1 MKSAFSTEARKVE
14 LRDVP
19 IPSPQA
25 GEALVR
31 VRNCGVCG
39 SDLHWFCG
47 GFPPPPVC
55 PGHEISGEVVDVGL
69 GVTGLANGTR
79 VAVEPMAR
87 CGHCA
92 YCRNGNYQ
100 ICPEF
105 QIFGTHRDGGFAE
118 HVLVPAYALFQ
129 LPAALDF
136 EVGAL
141 TEPLAVCV
149 HGVRLG
155 GIGIGDRVLVLG
167 AGTIGLLSVL
177 AARAAGATEVG
188 ITARHPHQGA
198 MAKRLGATHV
208 FATTGDGARQLNDW
222 QSDCPVDAVVETVGG
237 TAETLMDA
245 VGAVRRG
252 GTVVVLGVYTS
263 APSFPALALV
273 VKEVRVVGSL
283 TYGRAGVK
291 ADFDIA
297 LATLVANAAAVRE
310 MITHRFPLAEIQ
322 SALETAADKRSGAIK
337 VTVAA

>member
-1 MKSAFSTEARKVE
+1 MKSAFSNESHKVE
-14 LRDVP
+14 LREVP
-19 IPSPQA
+19 TPAPQA

-39 SDLHWFCG
+39 SDLHWFSG

-55 PGHEISGEVVDVGL
+55 PGHEISGEVVDIGA
-69 GVTGLANGTR
+69 GVTELAAGTR
-79 VAVEPMAR
+79 GAVEPMAR
-87 CGHCA
+87 CGRCA

-100 ICPEF
+100 LCPEF

-118 HVLVPAYALFQ
+118 HVLVPAYALFP

-155 GIGIGDRVLVLG
+155 GVAIGDRVLVLG

-188 ITARHPHQGA
+188 ITARHPHQGT

-208 FATTGDGARQLNDW
+208 FSTTGEGTGQLNEW
-222 QSDCPVDAVVETVGG
+222 QSDCPIDAVIETVGG

-263 APSFPALALV
+263 APSFPALAMV
-273 VKEVRVVGSL
+273 IKEVRLVGSL

-297 LATLVANAAAVRE
+297 LQILAANAPLAQEV
-310 MITHRFPLAEIQ
+310 ITHRYPLAEIQ
-322 SALETAADKRSGAIK
+322 SALEAAADKRSGAIK